1 MIFGSELDV
10 MGIISLGMSPAVWWF
25 HMIFV
30 CVRVCSEMDR
40 NGIYMEEQMGKTST
54 NIDQHRPTIWHQDCS
69 EKLGDPL
76 QMATNTLFSVGL
88 LHSQT
93 DPVFWFNMST
103 FWRREITINR

>member
-54 NIDQHRPTIWHQDCS
+54 NIDQQYDIRIVLKNWVTPSKWPQTLYFL
-69 EKLGDPL
+69 LGYFIL
-76 QMATNTLFSVGL
+76 R
-88 LHSQT
+88 QT
-93 DPVFWFNMST
+93 QFFDST
-103 FWRREITINR
+103 CLRFEEGKSP